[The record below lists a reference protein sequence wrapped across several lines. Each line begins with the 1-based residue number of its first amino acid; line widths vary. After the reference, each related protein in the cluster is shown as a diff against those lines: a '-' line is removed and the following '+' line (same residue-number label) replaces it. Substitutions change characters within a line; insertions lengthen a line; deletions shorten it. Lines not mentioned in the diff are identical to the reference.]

1 MKESLNTEHNHEL
14 AVYWNR
20 SARKTLEITGLEDDK
35 KSLES
40 QLSSVQDQ
48 LNNINGENQDV
59 VIQYQRLVQI
69 LQDYRN
75 ESLTDAAKVYT
86 DMQPE
91 LITDAGMQ
99 EILASISADMTEN
112 GYPAF

>member
-1 MKESLNTEHNHEL
+1 M
-14 AVYWNR
+14 
-20 SARKTLEITGLEDDK
+20 
-35 KSLES
+35 
-40 QLSSVQDQ
+40 
-48 LNNINGENQDV
+48 

-112 GYPAF
+112 GYQLLAAAGDQAGMQVIQQKLRIIIREA

>member
-1 MKESLNTEHNHEL
+1 M
-14 AVYWNR
+14 
-20 SARKTLEITGLEDDK
+20 
-35 KSLES
+35 
-40 QLSSVQDQ
+40 QDQ

-112 GYPAF
+112 GYQLFSSSRRSGQGCPVIQQKLRIIIREA